1 MWKTEYSNT
10 LKTTVYNF
18 CSHNLQVTL
27 WQKNN
32 TDEWHLDTTIED
44 NTTSQEILAQ
54 DLTDAKQQV
63 FGYVSDIIEEEQ
75 MRLNK
80 LRRTIFRI

>member
-1 MWKTEYSNT
+1 MWTTKYSDE
-10 LKTTVYNF
+10 LKTTIYNF

-32 TDEWHLDTTIED
+32 TNEWHLDTTIED
-44 NTTSQEILAQ
+44 NTTSQEIIAT
-54 DLTDAKQQV
+54 DLIDAKQQV

-75 MRLNK
+75 KKLNK
-80 LRRTIFRI
+80 LRKTLFRI